1 MSRWLLV
8 LYLVSLAGCG
18 GAPRSAPTVRPST
31 TPQPTWTA
39 PAPNSPTPASTV
51 APTMAATAM
60 PAAPTSTGLTCE
72 QCIKGNI
79 NSAGEKI
86 YHLPRCRD
94 YERTEIDI
102 SKGERMF
109 SSEAEARAAG
119 WRIAAN
125 C

>member
-1 MSRWLLV
+1 VRRCLL
-8 LYLVSLAGCG
+8 LLCLALAGCG
-18 GAPRSAPTVRPST
+18 GAPRVAPTVRPSAT
-31 TPQPTWTA
+31 LRPTVTA
-39 PAPNSPTPASTV
+39 PAPNSPTS
-51 APTMAATAM
+51 APTTAPTATVRA
-60 PAAPTSTGLTCE
+60 AAPTTAGYTCD

-86 YHLPRCRD
+86 YHLPGCRD
-94 YERTEIDI
+94 YERTEIDT
-102 SKGERMF
+102 SRGERLF